1 MNINIIYLHGQ
12 WLIQRMDVCI
22 ISLLSFILMW
32 FRIEW
37 NRGRIEKHN
46 ISFYFN
52 NSMFCTIFFFIVQH
66 ANPFKTPK
74 KNMLKYNF
82 FSRAARYVDE
92 IWNYRIT
99 WIESWSGKKHTIKIY
114 STSFAILWK
123 HSFIQYSLCYVFYI
137 NVLDI
142 W

>member
-1 MNINIIYLHGQ
+1 MWIWFVRFMNLFLYH
-12 WLIQRMDVCI
+12 
-22 ISLLSFILMW
+22 SLLSFILMW

-37 NRGRIEKHN
+37 NRGRIENTIFHF
-46 ISFYFN
+46 ISTILCFVPYSFYCATCKPIQN
-52 NSMFCTIFFFIVQH
+52 T
-66 ANPFKTPK
+66 K

-92 IWNYRIT
+92 IWSYRIP

-114 STSFAILWK
+114 TTSFAILWK
-123 HSFIQYSLCYVFYI
+123 HSFIQYSLFYVFCI